1 MTTMTRRSFMTALGI
16 AGTAALAACSS
27 DDSSDDADTTTDD
40 ADATEEEADTDDG
53 SYTLVTEGVLTNVA
67 ELGFAPFEYM
77 EEDGTV
83 VGFDVDLSNALAE
96 KLGLTCEW
104 LANQS
109 FDTLI
114 PTIKQ
119 GGKADISIAGMTI
132 TDERLEEVDFTDPY
146 LNSNQGLITK
156 VDSGETE
163 DTLNAEGRQIACQSG
178 TTGDDWISEN
188 LPNATKI
195 PLDDVTAGL
204 MGVSTGSYDA
214 MVIDLPVAQNMIS
227 ESFSDLEVTL
237 EIPTGE
243 QYGIAVSKD
252 NPNLTEALNEA
263 LAEIEADGTMDE
275 LKLTWFG
282 TSDI

>member
-1 MTTMTRRSFMTALGI
+1 MTSMTRRNFVTALGLT
-16 AGTAALAACSS
+16 GTAALAACSS
-27 DDSSDDADTTTDD
+27 DDTSDDATSDDVAAEDD
-40 ADATEEEADTDDG
+40 ATDETDEA

-96 KLGLTCEW
+96 RLGLTCEW
-104 LANQS
+104 LPNQA
-109 FDTLI
+109 FDTLV
-114 PTIKQ
+114 PTIQQ

-156 VDSGETE
+156 IDSGETE
-163 DTLNAEGRQIACQSG
+163 DTLNAEEKQVACQSG

-188 LPNATKI
+188 LPNAAKV
-195 PLDDVTAGL
+195 PLSDVTAGL
-204 MGVSTGSYDA
+204 MGVSTGSYQA

-227 ESFSDLEVTL
+227 QSFSDLEVSL

-252 NPNLTEALNEA
+252 NPGLTEALNEA
-263 LAEIEADGTMDE
+263 LAEVEEDGTMDE
-275 LKLTWFG
+275 IKTKWFG
-282 TSDI
+282 TAEI

>member
-1 MTTMTRRSFMTALGI
+1 MTSMTRRNFVTALGLT
-16 AGTAALAACSS
+16 GTAALAACSS
-27 DDSSDDADTTTDD
+27 DDTSDDAASDDVAAEDD
-40 ADATEEEADTDDG
+40 ATDATDEA

-96 KLGLTCEW
+96 RLGLTCEW
-104 LANQS
+104 LPNQA
-109 FDTLI
+109 FDTLV
-114 PTIKQ
+114 PTIQQ

-156 VDSGETE
+156 IDSGETE
-163 DTLNAEGRQIACQSG
+163 DTLDAEEKQVACQSG

-188 LPNATKI
+188 LPNATKV
-195 PLDDVTAGL
+195 PLSDVTAGL
-204 MGVSTGSYDA
+204 MGVSTGSYQA

-227 ESFSDLEVTL
+227 QSFSDLEVSL

-252 NPNLTEALNEA
+252 NPGLTEALNEA
-263 LAEIEADGTMDE
+263 LAEVEEDGTMDE
-275 LKLTWFG
+275 IKTKWFG
-282 TSDI
+282 TAEI